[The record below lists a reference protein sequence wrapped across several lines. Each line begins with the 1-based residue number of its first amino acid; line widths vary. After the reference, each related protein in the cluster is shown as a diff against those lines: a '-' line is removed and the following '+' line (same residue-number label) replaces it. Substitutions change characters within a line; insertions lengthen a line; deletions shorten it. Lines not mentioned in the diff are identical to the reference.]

1 MNLKAAVFLILFLA
15 STVPAAAEN
24 VTITLSDLQ
33 LIKGTKIVVYDH
45 LGNYVGEYNTT
56 DTITLNLNDSI
67 SYIFVFKPTEQVW
80 FQNPLN
86 ALELFKASIPPMLS
100 YLLFAVVIICGGY
113 LLTRIFR

>member
-1 MNLKAAVFLILFLA
+1 MNLKATVFLILFLG
-15 STVPAAAEN
+15 VIPAAAEN
-24 VTITLSDLQ
+24 VTITFSDLQ

-56 DTITLNLNDSI
+56 DTITLDLNDSKG
-67 SYIFVFKPTEQVW
+67 YIFVLKPTEQVW